1 MDMDTIISKWFS
13 TREQQI
19 TWSVCLVFLIIF
31 PLYFANMASFLPGGA
46 SVVSGDDV
54 AGSWDV
60 TFKET
65 DVATSESTEFLM
77 DEEEFVFDF
86 TFEDQSVNLGYV
98 EITVSHDETDEGGP
112 NPAVQ
117 NQCDN
122 AVGQMRMG
130 QVNDFVR
137 ADSTMEGESPNN
149 CPASYTMVIM
159 LMENYTGES
168 YKDSGQKGEI
178 ESMWV
183 DNGFGRGEYRCQ
195 ITLETRTGSTPGPLP
210 GQVFNNN
217 EDGEDITVSW
227 RVVAVEVEVTKSV
240 DTSIEL

>member
-1 MDMDTIISKWFS
+1 MDTIISKWFS

-46 SVVSGDDV
+46 TVVSGDDV

-98 EITVSHDETDEGGP
+98 EITVSHGETDEDGP